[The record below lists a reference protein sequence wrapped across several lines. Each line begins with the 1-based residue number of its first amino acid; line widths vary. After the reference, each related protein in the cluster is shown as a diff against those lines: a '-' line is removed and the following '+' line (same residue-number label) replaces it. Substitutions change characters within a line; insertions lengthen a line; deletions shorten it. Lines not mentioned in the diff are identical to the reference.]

1 MPLALGSLLGAV
13 IPVQLAAT
21 GYSGV
26 IRLVQWCVIALIFLL
41 FLRVIRAVWVEVR
54 PAGPR
59 QGRSARKQAAR
70 GTAAYSGANPASAG
84 AFGTGA
90 AAGATATGTLGV
102 PARNGGG
109 GRGRGKGDLALYVI
123 EPSDRSGQRFDVDG
137 EATIGRSPGCPIAT
151 TYDIYSST
159 LHARLFRQNGKLFV
173 EDLGSTNGTF
183 VNSER
188 ITKPTKLGRGDLV
201 QVGATV
207 FEVTR

>member
-1 MPLALGSLLGAV
+1 VTLTTGLALLGA
-13 IPVQLAAT
+13 AGGT
-21 GYSGV
+21 SYSGV
-26 IRLVQWCVIALIFLL
+26 IRLVQWCVIALVFLF

-59 QGRSARKQAAR
+59 QTRGDRRRAAR
-70 GTAAYSGANPASAG
+70 EERL
-84 AFGTGA
+84 A
-90 AAGATATGTLGV
+90 AA
-102 PARNGGG
+102 PPP
-109 GRGRGKGDLALYVI
+109 GRRRGKELVLEVI
-123 EPSDRSGQRFDVDG
+123 EPQDLVGQRFEVDD
-137 EATIGRSPGCPIAT
+137 EVSVGRSPGSGIAT

-159 LHARLFRQNGKLFV
+159 LHARLFRRDGRLWV

-207 FEVTR
+207 FEVSR